1 MNNTDLSIFEN
12 TINYKFNNI
21 DLLKKAFTHSSY
33 ANEKHIEKY
42 DNNERIEFLG
52 DAVLELVI
60 SDYIYKLFP
69 HMPEGELTK
78 LRAGTVCEGSLAERA
93 RIIGLSEFLMLGR
106 GEEATGGRKRDSITS
121 DAMEAVLGAIYLDG
135 GLECARAFA
144 ERFIL
149 NDIEQKHLFYDS
161 KTILQE
167 TAQKITDAPL
177 VYEITGEEGPEHDKS
192 FTARVLLG
200 GRELGSG
207 RGHTKKAAHQMAA
220 YQALLRLKKQKPEQ
234 KD

>member
-106 GEEATGGRKRDSITS
+106 GEEATGGRKRDSILA
-121 DAMEAVLGAIYLDG
+121 DAFEAVIGAIYLDG
-135 GLECARAFA
+135 G
-144 ERFIL
+144 
-149 NDIEQKHLFYDS
+149 IE
-161 KTILQE
+161 
-167 TAQKITDAPL
+167 
-177 VYEITGEEGPEHDKS
+177 
-192 FTARVLLG
+192 
-200 GRELGSG
+200 
-207 RGHTKKAAHQMAA
+207 AAS
-220 YQALLRLKKQKPEQ
+220 LPIR
-234 KD
+234 